1 MNKANKN
8 SVQDRLPSTIEE
20 YYEDYIDGTLIEPHK
35 IVLLEYH
42 IKLTSLKTHKTSNKM
57 CNENE
62 LVDATIVR
70 KTNKKGEKNG

>member
-1 MNKANKN
+1 MNKTNKN
-8 SVQDRLPSTIEE
+8 LVQDRLPATIEE

-35 IVLLEYH
+35 IVLLEFY
-42 IKLTSLKTHKTSNKM
+42 IKLTSLKMHKTSNKM

-70 KTNKKGEKNG
+70 KSKKGEKNG